1 MRHQSQKGFWSIFV
15 GIQQH
20 QKGYLIYVPS
30 TQEIISL
37 YEFLFDGGK
46 SNAFAYTSRPYS
58 EAIEM
63 RTAVSYILYAG
74 YSHEQTGGIITFSQV
89 EQGGILKNEPNFE
102 EDKSIPDSID
112 ELFAYDNYDDESI
125 STNNI
130 DDIRDG
136 SYVHTKNNARDARFK
151 ISDLI
156 RQFQNECKVE

>member
-1 MRHQSQKGFWSIFV
+1 MVAGTKPSVSNPRALFFPCVVQKETAYFDIKVLNMRHQSQKGFWSIFV

-37 YEFLFDGGK
+37 YEFLFDGGE

-89 EQGGILKNEPNFE
+89 E
-102 EDKSIPDSID
+102 
-112 ELFAYDNYDDESI
+112 
-125 STNNI
+125 
-130 DDIRDG
+130 
-136 SYVHTKNNARDARFK
+136 
-151 ISDLI
+151 
-156 RQFQNECKVE
+156 